1 MEQRKDLTKP
11 RTVNRGEDSRADIEK
26 NLRAMY
32 EADRQMV
39 RGVFKYYEK
48 PGGFTEFVYKKYK
61 WDKLERYKMYDN
73 QVYTI
78 PLGVAK
84 HLNTNPK
91 YPVHEHAMDE
101 HGRPSFVVNSK
112 VSRMSFQSLEFD
124 EDASMNTHKQVLTA
138 QTL

>member
-26 NLRAMY
+26 NLRTMY
-32 EADRQMV
+32 EQDRQMV
-39 RGVFKYYEK
+39 RGLFKYYEV

-61 WDKLERYKMYDN
+61 WDKLERYKFYDN
-73 QVYTI
+73 QIYTI

-91 YPVHEHAMDE
+91 YPVHEHSVDE
-101 HGRPSFVVNSK
+101 NGKPNFSINKK
-112 VSRMSFQSLEFD
+112 VARMAFQSLEFTD
-124 EDASMNTHKQVLTA
+124 HTDMDSSKEVLTA
-138 QTL
+138 RAL